1 MVIRYNSESYFI
13 FIFNL
18 RLAEKQLKKVNKN
31 QTEKERKDEIK
42 ALNKES
48 AFLVMGQEKETIPL
62 EEITKARLTRA
73 CLSEIPPSI
82 VQFFTDGKSPKDR
95 PMSKTLFNIF
105 LMNLF
110 T

>member
-1 MVIRYNSESYFI
+1 M
-13 FIFNL
+13 
-18 RLAEKQLKKVNKN
+18 AEKKFKKKNKN

-48 AFLVMGQEKETIPL
+48 AFLVMGQESEQISL

-82 VQFFTDGKSPKDR
+82 VQFFTDGKSPKNR
-95 PMSKTLFNIF
+95 PLSKTLFFKI
-105 LMNLF
+105 